1 MYLLID
7 VLVIFLVNLL
17 CLLPGLKKQKYYIT
31 TGYGLSVSCDAVCIF
46 ILCLIARPLNWL
58 EYFKQGFIFHFLLL
72 IIYGYRLAHFL
83 YKRSFNSNYNAK
95 VKEFKSVSWS
105 ISVAMMLSCAA
116 IYLCMTSSLF
126 VDGRSL
132 THGYSTNY
140 VIKFVG
146 IVIMICGLVVESVAD
161 SQKTFYKESNPDLFC
176 SQGLYKYVRM
186 PNYFGEITFWFGNFF
201 TTFATKKAL
210 LLSILSMLGF
220 LLTLLIIIPAAR
232 YLDKKQVEHYGKN
245 PKYLEYRR
253 TTPILFPFIPLYSF
267 SCSPLSEQKSSKEE

>member
-7 VLVIFLVNLL
+7 ILVIFLVNLL

-132 THGYSTNY
+132 TQGYSTNY
-140 VIKFVG
+140 VIKFAG

-161 SQKTFYKESNPDLFC
+161 SQKTFYKESNPDLFVPKDCTNTYECLTTLEKLPFGLVISSPPLLRRRNC
-176 SQGLYKYVRM
+176 SSQYWVCLDSYSL
-186 PNYFGEITFWFGNFF
+186 FS
-201 TTFATKKAL
+201 
-210 LLSILSMLGF
+210 LLSP
-220 LLTLLIIIPAAR
+220 LLVISIR
-232 YLDKKQVEHYGKN
+232 
-245 PKYLEYRR
+245 
-253 TTPILFPFIPLYSF
+253 
-267 SCSPLSEQKSSKEE
+267 SK